1 MSPHSRVGAPLRG
14 EAIDR
19 AVAEY
24 GHEIGRK
31 LRTLQGSPEDHLRGP
46 FERML
51 AAIGGSLGLAVTT
64 IGETRLPDLSIRPD
78 FAVDVDGA
86 RVGYVELK
94 RPGHGVPGTWRSP
107 SRRERD
113 QWKGL
118 KLLPNVLYAD
128 GSQFARFDFGVM
140 KGRVGRLGPELD
152 KAGRGLHPLDG
163 DFARTVTDFLLWK
176 PTKPRSLGDLV
187 KLVARLCR
195 LLREDVA
202 VELDREKTGRSRSQT
217 FSGLAEDWRQ
227 VLFPQLTDGQFCDQ
241 YAQTVTFALLLARVE
256 GVSFQR
262 RAIGEIARLLG
273 KKHSLMGRA
282 LTVLTDQ
289 PEEEHSVALT
299 TMVRVLS
306 VVDWSDYPGNSYA
319 MLYEDFLAEYDPI
332 LRRKSG
338 VYYTPAGLVSFMV
351 RFVDDLLRYRLDRA
365 LGFAERDVIVVDPA
379 MGTGSFLAEVVNQV
393 AATVNREEGLGA
405 VVPHLR
411 DLSNRLIGFENQ
423 AAPYAVAELR
433 VHSLLKRR
441 HRAEIPAT
449 ERRFLADALDDPDLQ
464 QLPMGRMYEA
474 IAQSR
479 RGANQVKR
487 AEPVMVVIGNPPYA
501 DKAKGSAPWIETPGP
516 RVARPSLAAFRQPGN
531 GRCEYVL
538 SNKYIHFWRWATWKV
553 FDAHPEHPAGIVA
566 MVTSGAFTTGQGFA
580 GMREYLRRTADEG
593 WIIDLTPEGHQPP
606 MSSRLFRGTQ
616 QPICVSVFIRRG
628 EPRLDTP
635 AKIHYVAAGGSAA
648 EKIAALQGLHVTG
661 PDWRDCAVGWAEPFR
676 PPSDSTWSAMPRITD
691 LMPMKVP
698 GVKPN
703 RTWVY
708 APERETLRRRWEQLL
723 RAPAEEKPALL
734 KETSFTRVGSDV
746 APVPGMPRHRGT
758 LAAETGRCPELRRL
772 GHRFLDRKWVIADA
786 RLSDRPRPTLWGSYS
801 GSQVFVVE
809 QHAEP
814 IGEGPALV
822 FTSLIP
828 DMHHFNGRG
837 GRVFPLY
844 RDAQANNPNVTPG
857 LLGLLADTYGLAV
870 TGADLVAYLAAV
882 AGHRGFARRFAV
894 DLTTPGIRIPLTRDP
909 VTWANAVVLGREVLW
924 LHTFGERCTD
934 EAAGRPPGPPRLA
947 SGRPAVRVSIP
958 DADGEMPE
966 EITYVEKTRTLH
978 IGAGQMAPVALE
990 VWSYQISGMFVVKH
1004 WFDYR
1009 KKKPAGVAGSPL
1021 NDVIATAWTPA
1032 MTTELLDVLNVLGR
1046 CVQMEPRQT
1055 ALLDRIAD
1063 QPLITMEELRKHRVL
1078 PVPTAAQGIPTQ
1090 RSSNDLFSNV
1100 E

>member
-1 MSPHSRVGAPLRG
+1 M
-14 EAIDR
+14 
-19 AVAEY
+19 
-24 GHEIGRK
+24 
-31 LRTLQGSPEDHLRGP
+31 
-46 FERML
+46 
-51 AAIGGSLGLAVTT
+51 
-64 IGETRLPDLSIRPD
+64 
-78 FAVDVDGA
+78 
-86 RVGYVELK
+86 
-94 RPGHGVPGTWRSP
+94 
-107 SRRERD
+107 
-113 QWKGL
+113 
-118 KLLPNVLYAD
+118 LYAD
-128 GSQFARFDFGVM
+128 GAQFARFDFGALR
-140 KGRVGRLGPELD
+140 GRVARLAPELD
-152 KAGRGLHPLDG
+152 KAGRGLHALDSN
-163 DFARTVTDFLLWK
+163 FARTITDFLLWG

-202 VELDREKTGRSRSQT
+202 VELDREKTGRSGSQT

-227 VLFPQLTDGQFCDQ
+227 VLFPQLTDAQFCDQ

-299 TMVRVLS
+299 TMVRVLG

-319 MLYEDFLAEYDPI
+319 MLYEDFLAEYDPV

-338 VYYTPAGLVSFMV
+338 VYYTPAGVVSFMV
-351 RFVDDLLRYRLDRA
+351 RFVDDLLRRRLDRA

-393 AATVNREEGLGA
+393 AATVTREEGPGA

-464 QLPMGRMYEA
+464 QLPMGRMYDA

-501 DKAKGSAPWIETPGP
+501 DKVKGSAPWIETPGP
-516 RVARPSLAAFRQPGN
+516 RAARPSLTAFRQPGN
-531 GRCEYVL
+531 GRREYVL
-538 SNKYIHFWRWATWKV
+538 SNKYIQFWRWATWKV

-566 MVTSGAFTTGQGFA
+566 LVTSAAFTTGAGFA

-593 WIIDLTPEGHQPP
+593 WVIDLTPEGHQPP
-606 MSSRLFRGTQ
+606 MSSRPFRGTQ
-616 QPICVSVFIRRG
+616 QPICVSVFIRCNDAR
-628 EPRLDTP
+628 PDTP
-635 AKIHYVAAGGSAA
+635 AKIHYTTVGGSAA
-648 EKIAALQGLHVTG
+648 EKIAALQMLPVTG
-661 PDWRDCAVGWAEPFR
+661 PEWRDCAAGWADPFR
-676 PPSDSTWSAMPRITD
+676 PPSDGSWSAMPGMTD
-691 LMPMKVP
+691 LMPMAAP

-723 RAPAEEKPALL
+723 RAPPEEKPSLL
-734 KETSFTRVGSDV
+734 KETSSTRIGSNV
-746 APVPGMPRHRGT
+746 APVPGMARHRGT
-758 LAAETGRCPELRRL
+758 LAAETGPCPEPRRV
-772 GHRFLDRKWVIADA
+772 GHRFLDRKWVIPDG
-786 RLSDRPRPTLWGSYS
+786 RLHHRPSPLLWASYS
-801 GSQVFVVE
+801 DDQILLIE
-809 QHAEP
+809 QHTEP

-828 DMHHFNGRG
+828 DMHHFSGRG

-844 RDAQANNPNVTPG
+844 RDTQANDPNIAPG
-857 LLGLLADTYGLAV
+857 LLGLLTDTYGSEV
-870 TGADLVAYLAAV
+870 TGTDLVAYLAAV
-882 AGHRGFARRFAV
+882 TSHRGFARRFTV
-894 DLTTPGIRIPLTRDP
+894 DLATPGIRIPLTRDP
-909 VTWANAVVLGREVLW
+909 GTWADAVVLGREVLW
-924 LHTFGERCTD
+924 LHTFGERCAD
-934 EAAGRPPGPPRLA
+934 QAAGRPPKPPRLT
-947 SGRPAVRVSIP
+947 SGSPVVRVPIP
-958 DADGEMPE
+958 DAEGELPE
-966 EITYVEKTRTLH
+966 QITYVEEAHTLH
-978 IGAGQMAPVALE
+978 VGVGQIAPVPPE
-990 VWSYQISGMFVVKH
+990 VWRYQVSGMFVVKH

-1021 NDVIATAWTPA
+1021 NNIIATAWTPA

-1046 CVQMEPRQT
+1046 CVQLELRQT

-1063 QPLITMEELRKHRVL
+1063 QPLITVEELRKHGVL
-1078 PVPTAAQGIPTQ
+1078 PVPAAARRIPTQ
-1090 RSSNDLFSNV
+1090 RRSDDLFSSSATAGSPPKSAKA
-1100 E
+1100 